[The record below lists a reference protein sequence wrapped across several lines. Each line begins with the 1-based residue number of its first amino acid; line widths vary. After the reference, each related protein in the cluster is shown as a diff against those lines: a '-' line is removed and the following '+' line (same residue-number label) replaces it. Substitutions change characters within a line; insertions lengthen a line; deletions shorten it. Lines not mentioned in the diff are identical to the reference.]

1 MGITPELMEGSG
13 GIFDVHADG
22 GLVFSKFKEGGHA
35 NVEDVI
41 QRLRKIAG

>member
-1 MGITPELMEGSG
+1 LGITPELIESSG

-35 NVEDVI
+35 DAEEVI
-41 QRLRKIAG
+41 GRLRKLFG